1 MGWYVLLAVLAAGA
15 LAAAYALLAR
25 IGRVPP
31 VAQALA
37 YAAALVVA
45 AHLTGAIVA
54 IDELSSREVLG
65 GETER
70 AILQIVCS
78 TAADIA
84 WQAGLLV
91 AAAALILRRPA
102 TAAT

>member
-15 LAAAYALLAR
+15 LAAAHAVLAR

-31 VAQALA
+31 VVQALA
-37 YAAALVVA
+37 YGAALVVA
-45 AHLTGAIVA
+45 AQVTSAILA
-54 IDELSSREVLG
+54 IDTATSNEVLG
-65 GETER
+65 GGTER
-70 AILQIVCS
+70 AVVPILCS
-78 TAADIA
+78 TAANTA

-102 TAAT
+102 AAA